1 MFWNNFDHYVR
12 GEIMSILIIAISL
25 LTGASFIIIRTLNMK
40 LSVEVGIYGSN
51 LINHIAGT
59 LVSSIIVILA
69 MLGMN
74 IGKTNLLNA
83 PFYAYLG
90 GVMGALFVILSNFT
104 FSKTSVITSTILI
117 LSGQFLSS
125 VLVDILVLQKEISL
139 KNIAGAIIIIL
150 SVILYNRDV

>member
-1 MFWNNFDHYVR
+1 MLPYMFGVFYILLLACNKSDHIFR
-12 GEIMSILIIAISL
+12 RSHRSC
-25 LTGASFIIIRTLNMK
+25 
-40 LSVEVGIYGSN
+40 
-51 LINHIAGT
+51 NHIAGT
-59 LVSSIIVILA
+59 LASSIIVILA
-69 MLGMN
+69 MLGMK

-104 FSKTSVITSTILI
+104 FYKTSVITSTILI

-150 SVILYNRDV
+150 SVILYNNN

>member
-1 MFWNNFDHYVR
+1 MFWNNSDHYVR
-12 GEIMSILIIAISL
+12 GEIMSIFIIAISL

-51 LINHIAGT
+51 LINHIVGT

-69 MLGMN
+69 MLSMN

-90 GVMGALFVILSNFT
+90 GVIGALFVILSNFT

-125 VLVDILVLQKEISL
+125 VLVDMLVLQKEISL

-150 SVILYNRDV
+150 SIILYNND